1 MYIGEKNEELNMS
14 ISTVKPNTQVYDD
27 WYGVG
32 LVVSNNGE
40 KIVAKFAKVGEQI
53 YNLNGM
59 WKRRN
64 SFMLGQYESFSYR
77 LTGGTDVDDSIVE
90 AFDSIYAI
98 ALKVGG

>member
-40 KIVAKFAKVGEQI
+40 KIVAKFAIVGEQI
-53 YNLNGM
+53 YNLN
-59 WKRRN
+59 
-64 SFMLGQYESFSYR
+64 
-77 LTGGTDVDDSIVE
+77 
-90 AFDSIYAI
+90 
-98 ALKVGG
+98 